1 MRTRSATG
9 RPGRRK
15 NDDVFLH
22 ETFCT
27 YNNVRTFM
35 YALADK
41 LMNQCFSYFRSKLA
55 GTLPGTIT
63 YSSIVTVCRAASS
76 RFA

>member
-22 ETFCT
+22 ERF
-27 YNNVRTFM
+27 VLRTFM